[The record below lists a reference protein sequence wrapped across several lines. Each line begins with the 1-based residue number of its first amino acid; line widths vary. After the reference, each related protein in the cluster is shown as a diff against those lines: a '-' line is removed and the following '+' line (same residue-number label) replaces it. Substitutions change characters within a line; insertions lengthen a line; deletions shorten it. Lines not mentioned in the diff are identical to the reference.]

1 MPLSAPAGA
10 QLAAPPRDAVGPTD
24 ALPRLADGI
33 ELLGEYKGSGRL
45 EPLYLIR
52 RGDGRML
59 EVSSLL
65 HTVAAALDGARG
77 VADVATVVS
86 AESGR
91 EISAHNLAYVID
103 HKLRPLRVVADAAA
117 PPTPATATRPLLA
130 LGLRAAV
137 IPKGAVRDV
146 TTVLLPL
153 FLPAVV
159 VAVLGAFAGF
169 DIWLALSHGIADGVN
184 DVLWHPTL
192 LLMALGLT
200 ILAGGF
206 HELGHATASRYGGAE
221 PGVIGAGIYLLWPA
235 FFNDLNDSYRL
246 DRRGRLRADLGG
258 VYFNVVFILA
268 LAAAYGLT
276 GFRPLLV
283 VIVVQ
288 HLAILQQFLPFL
300 RFDGY
305 YLVSDVAG
313 VPDLFG
319 RIRPILTSLVPGHDA
334 PAAVSELTPRARAV
348 VTAWVLIT
356 VPLLAASLVLL
367 VVHLPRFGATV
378 WQSLGLQAR
387 ALAAAGRA
395 GVVVPALLSGAQLVL
410 LAIPLIGL
418 AVIVLRVLLLGWRSS
433 VGDHPGSLADT
444 RRNRRLLG
452 GAVALN
458 LGLALAAVT
467 GVLPA
472 AAGAARLG

>member
-1 MPLSAPAGA
+1 MPVPTPVGV
-10 QLAAPPRDAVGPTD
+10 QLAAPPTSAVGPTE
-24 ALPRLADGI
+24 APPRLAEGI
-33 ELLGEYKGSGRL
+33 ELLGEYRGSGRVDT
-45 EPLYLIR
+45 PYLIR

-65 HTVAAALDGARG
+65 HTVAAALDGTRG
-77 VADVATVVS
+77 MGDVAAVVS

-103 HKLRPLRVVADAAA
+103 HKLRPLRVLADPGA
-117 PPTPATATRPLLA
+117 PRAPFTTRPVLA
-130 LGLRAAV
+130 LSLRAAV
-137 IPKGAVRDV
+137 IPKTVVRAM
-146 TTVLLPL
+146 TTVLRPL
-153 FLPAVV
+153 FTPAVV
-159 VAVLGAFAGF
+159 AAVLAAFVGF
-169 DIWLALSHGIADGVN
+169 DIWLALSHGLAVGVN
-184 DVLWHPTL
+184 DVLFHPAL
-192 LLMALGLT
+192 LLMAFGLT

-258 VYFNVVFILA
+258 VYFNVVFILV

-276 GFRPLLV
+276 GVRPLLV
-283 VIVVQ
+283 VVVVQ
-288 HLAILQQFLPFL
+288 HMAILQQFLPFL

-305 YLVSDVAG
+305 YVVSDVAG

-319 RIRPILTSLVPGHDA
+319 RIRPVLTSLVPGREA
-334 PAAVSELTPRARAV
+334 PAAVGELTPRARAV
-348 VTAWVLIT
+348 VTAWVLIS

-367 VVHLPRFGATV
+367 VVHLPRFGAAV
-378 WQSLGLQAR
+378 WRSLGLQAQGV
-387 ALAAAGRA
+387 AAAGRA
-395 GVVVPALLSGAQLVL
+395 GAVVPALLSGAQLVL
-410 LAIPLIGL
+410 LAIPFVGL
-418 AVIVLRVLLLGWRSS
+418 AVVLLRVLLLGWRSS
-433 VGDHPGSLADT
+433 VGGDPGSLGDT

-467 GVLPA
+467 GLLPA